1 VHTRHIAV
9 QHFPNTS
16 SVAFLSNVALPPA
29 VNLRTASKTAIT
41 VKTQRPP
48 NTLRVLVVE
57 DEAMI
62 AMLLAEVLRELG
74 RTVCATEATEAGA
87 VAAAAR
93 HQPDL
98 MIVDDELRQGS
109 GIAAVEQI
117 TRPGIIPHVFVTG
130 DSLIGR
136 LLSQGTV
143 VIQKPFT
150 IPELVWGIERAL
162 TVGDFRRADPQ
173 DS

>member
-1 VHTRHIAV
+1 MSKMNPP
-9 QHFPNTS
+9 FS
-16 SVAFLSNVALPPA
+16 ELPQA
-29 VNLRTASKTAIT
+29 KTAET
-41 VKTQRPP
+41 AMTARTQRSP
-48 NTLRVLVVE
+48 NALRVLVVE

-62 AMLLAEVLRELG
+62 AMLLAEVLTELG
-74 RTVCATEATEAGA
+74 HTVCATEATEAGA

-98 MIVDDELRQGS
+98 MLVDDELRVGS

-117 TRPGIIPHVFVTG
+117 TRSGIIPHVFVTG
-130 DSLIGR
+130 DSLLGR
-136 LLSQGTV
+136 SLSPGTV

-150 IPELVWGIERAL
+150 IPELVWGIKRAL
-162 TVGDFRRADPQ
+162 TVGEMRRADPQ

>member
-1 VHTRHIAV
+1 MSKMNPP
-9 QHFPNTS
+9 FS
-16 SVAFLSNVALPPA
+16 ELSQAE
-29 VNLRTASKTAIT
+29 TAKTALT

-48 NTLRVLVVE
+48 NALRVLIVE

-74 RTVCATEATEAGA
+74 HTVCATEATEAGA

-98 MIVDDELRQGS
+98 MIVDDELRRGS

-117 TRPGIIPHVFVTG
+117 SRSGFIPHVFVTG
-130 DSLIGR
+130 DSLIG
-136 LLSQGTV
+136 LSLSPGTV

-150 IPELVWGIERAL
+150 IPELAWGIKRAL
-162 TVGDFRRADPQ
+162 AVGETRQAGPQ

>member
-1 VHTRHIAV
+1 MPKMDAPFSEPTQAE
-9 QHFPNTS
+9 
-16 SVAFLSNVALPPA
+16 
-29 VNLRTASKTAIT
+29 TAKTAMT
-41 VKTQRPP
+41 ARTQRSP
-48 NTLRVLVVE
+48 NALRVLVVE

-62 AMLLAEVLRELG
+62 AMLLVEVLTDLG
-74 RTVCATEATEAGA
+74 HTVCATEATEAGA

-98 MIVDDELRQGS
+98 MLVDDELRVGS

-117 TRPGIIPHVFVTG
+117 TRSGIIPHVFVTG
-130 DSLIGR
+130 DSLLGR
-136 LLSQGTV
+136 SLSPGTV

-150 IPELVWGIERAL
+150 IPELVWGIKRAL
-162 TVGDFRRADPQ
+162 TVGEMRRADPQ

>member
-1 VHTRHIAV
+1 MPKMDAPFSGSTQAE
-9 QHFPNTS
+9 
-16 SVAFLSNVALPPA
+16 
-29 VNLRTASKTAIT
+29 TAMTAR
-41 VKTQRPP
+41 TQRSP
-48 NTLRVLVVE
+48 NALRVLVVE

-62 AMLLAEVLRELG
+62 AMLLVEVLTELG
-74 RTVCATEATEAGA
+74 HTVCATEATEAGA

-98 MIVDDELRQGS
+98 MLVDDELRQGS

-117 TRPGIIPHVFVTG
+117 TRSGIIPHVFVSG
-130 DSLIGR
+130 DSLLGR
-136 LLSQGTV
+136 SLSPGTV

-150 IPELVWGIERAL
+150 IPELVWGIKRAL
-162 TVGDFRRADPQ
+162 TVGEMRRADPQ